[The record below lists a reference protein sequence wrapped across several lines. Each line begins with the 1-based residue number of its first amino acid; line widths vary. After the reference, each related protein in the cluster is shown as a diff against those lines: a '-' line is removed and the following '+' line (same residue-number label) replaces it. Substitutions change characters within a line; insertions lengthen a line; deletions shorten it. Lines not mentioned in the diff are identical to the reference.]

1 MKNIPTRR
9 RFCAAVSAAALL
21 PRWGVAGPR
30 PRATLTLAGPGAVV
44 SYPLMHMAATGALAG
59 QADAVRFRLWQSA
72 DQLRTLLVNGDV
84 DFSAAPS
91 TLPALLRNR

>member
-30 PRATLTLAGPGAVV
+30 PRATLDAGRAWRR
-44 SYPLMHMAATGALAG
+44 G
-59 QADAVRFRLWQSA
+59 QLS
-72 DQLRTLLVNGDV
+72 G
-84 DFSAAPS
+84 
-91 TLPALLRNR
+91 